1 MSRAYGILVAGGRA
15 GLGAT
20 TVAALLAL
28 LAAAE
33 RRRVM
38 LVTGD
43 EKLRLNEPNVT
54 VLPLAG
60 LPHLSGDYDL
70 AIIDSGSMRA
80 MVEAACA
87 TDIDSLV
94 CLTTGDRV
102 TAAAAHALIKTVE
115 AASPGA
121 AINIL
126 VNHMNEPAASAQFD
140 ELASASQRFLSR
152 SLRYAGSVPEDE
164 CLRAGIAG
172 GMQML
177 DAASGS
183 PATAAIHRI
192 GTRLLQEVSPA
203 ASEPHSFQRRS

>member
-1 MSRAYGILVAGGRA
+1 MRSPYGILVAGGRA

-43 EKLRLNEPNVT
+43 EKLRISEANLT
-54 VLPLAG
+54 VLPLEG

-70 AIIDSGSMRA
+70 VIIDSGSTRA

-87 TDIDSLV
+87 TGIDSFV

-102 TAAAAHALIKTVE
+102 TAAAAHALIKAVE
-115 AASPGA
+115 AASPGLRM
-121 AINIL
+121 NVL
-126 VNHMNEPAASAQFD
+126 VNHMNEPAASAQFE

-152 SLRYAGSVPEDE
+152 SLSYAGSVPEDE

-172 GMQML
+172 GMEML

-192 GTRLLQEVSPA
+192 GTRLLKEVSPA